1 MIRRVLEPSET
12 SPTGTAFL
20 SPRKGLE
27 SGAPDL
33 AALLGPWLE
42 CSGLGSGSG
51 WGLSSVLRASQ
62 PGVPSRGLEDVPAK
76 LFQCPEE
83 PQTKCVARGHDWS
96 PEGLPRSH
104 HF

>member
-62 PGVPSRGLEDVPAK
+62 PRGPLQGSRGCPCEVVPMSRRA
-76 LFQCPEE
+76 
-83 PQTKCVARGHDWS
+83 S
-96 PEGLPRSH
+96 N
-104 HF
+104 